1 MPTYTHDDTTLN
13 SNRFI
18 AINQIE
24 FGNKG
29 ELYINVGSNTNGGLP
44 GKLSGSGQL
53 KENYFSAATLVADLS
68 DATFDGFIEY
78 DALDDGSPT
87 NYSGV
92 YIFAPGLRNPFGLIM
107 HSNGNL
113 YGTDN
118 GPNAG
123 YGKFTMFW

>member
-1 MPTYTHDDTTLN
+1 MQTYSHDITLK
-13 SNRFI
+13 SFLST
-18 AINQIE
+18 AVNQIE

-29 ELYINVGSNTNGGLP
+29 ELYINIGSNTNGGIP
-44 GKLSGSGQL
+44 GRLSGSGQL

-68 DATFDGFIEY
+68 DAKFDGFIEY
-78 DALDDGSPT
+78 DAPDDGSPI
-87 NYSGV
+87 NYAGV
-92 YIFAPGLRNPFGLIM
+92 FVFAPGLRNPFGLTM

-123 YGKFTMFW
+123 YGMFPVW